1 MGRGRGARLKGR
13 GRQFHA
19 HGSGR
24 APHDVGNAAAQHKGV
39 NLLLR
44 SGKTL
49 RAASPL
55 QVTMLRR
62 FARAQEGKLGHQR
75 DVVAEAGEL
84 GTLAAVL
91 AVMKKGVLPRE
102 LSRLLAP
109 KGGVPEMRVGRI
121 LARNQLACLHAMG
134 ENATRETIQLV
145 GLANAVEQG
154 ALQGGQPVGVYL
166 RTGGLGHVSA
176 WYLACTAGR
185 TTGWR
190 KVHVKAKRR
199 IDHVKEHLYS
209 IGLKKIKL
217 YDRGDNVLGNN
228 VIDPNTVSKT

>member
-1 MGRGRGARLKGR
+1 M
-13 GRQFHA
+13 
-19 HGSGR
+19 
-24 APHDVGNAAAQHKGV
+24 
-39 NLLLR
+39 
-44 SGKTL
+44 
-49 RAASPL
+49 
-55 QVTMLRR
+55 TMLRR

-134 ENATRETIQLV
+134 ENATRETIQL
-145 GLANAVEQG
+145 
-154 ALQGGQPVGVYL
+154 QGGQPVGVYL